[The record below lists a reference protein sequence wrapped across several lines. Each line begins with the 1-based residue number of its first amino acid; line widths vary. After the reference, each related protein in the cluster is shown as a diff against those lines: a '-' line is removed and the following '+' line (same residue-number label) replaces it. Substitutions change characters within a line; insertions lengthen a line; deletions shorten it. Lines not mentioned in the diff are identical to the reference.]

1 MSATSLMTDVYS
13 DLLPAERKRTAS
25 HGHICRAGAT
35 FAVLQIGP
43 RAYDIAPAFGD
54 DDTLA
59 FRVEGQQ
66 EWTALDRTLNDG
78 WVKIGADIL
87 LLDPDVLFDFLLTHA
102 VSTVSDSENLH
113 QLDFDTLGVRW
124 SAVLTHDRDGEVR
137 VADGPWQY
145 ARLGLNAPKDGR
157 KRAIMLLLATLPN
170 ARSYFEPHIT
180 LWARRIAQGVTIKPS
195 L

>member
-1 MSATSLMTDVYS
+1 MSATSLMTDIYS
-13 DLLPAERKRTAS
+13 DLLPAERKRNAS
-25 HGHICRAGAT
+25 HGHICRAGPA
-35 FAVLQIGP
+35 FALLQIGA
-43 RAYDIAPAFGD
+43 RRYDIAPAFGD
-54 DDTLA
+54 GDNLA
-59 FRVEGQQ
+59 FRVEGQG
-66 EWTALDRTLNDG
+66 EWTALDRTLDDG

-102 VSTVSDSENLH
+102 VSSVSDLENLN

-124 SAVLTHDRDGEVR
+124 SATLMHDRDGEVR
-137 VADGPWQY
+137 IGDGAWQY

-180 LWARRIAQGVTIKPS
+180 LWARRIAQGVAIRPS